1 MLRGSIGFAVVS
13 LVGFSVWAFAG
24 RSLYAK
30 VGEAGLYTLCLLVF
44 LGSSGLVLHPLAR
57 GPQSLLRFY
66 KAFIPAFLAYAIV
79 WCAAWF
85 IFRFGLGEWL
95 GSLLGSVAFVAVTS
109 RAFGKC
115 HGIVRTSII
124 LFGLH
129 SAGYFLGGKSMQW
142 LTGPAGAGMLTG
154 FSKVQLAAI
163 AKLSWGLLYGL
174 GFGAGI
180 GYAFCTCQRGSE
192 PVSNTTA

>member
-1 MLRGSIGFAVVS
+1 
-13 LVGFSVWAFAG
+13 
-24 RSLYAK
+24 
-30 VGEAGLYTLCLLVF
+30 
-44 LGSSGLVLHPLAR
+44 
-57 GPQSLLRFY
+57 LRFY

-95 GSLLGSVAFVAVTS
+95 GSLLGSVGFVTVTS

-115 HGIVRTSII
+115 HGIVRASII

-142 LTGPAGAGMLTG
+142 LTGPAGTAMLTG
-154 FSKVQLAAI
+154 LSKVQLAAI

-180 GYAFCTCQRGSE
+180 GYAFCTFQRGGK